1 MSVYHL
7 NHLKCP
13 MVDEGMKKN
22 QEKWGLPRIW
32 EEPSGFLGFPFA
44 LTLSLNH
51 SHSLPSFFSLTQRET
66 GAMLQGHQDGLHLA
80 MRSRV
85 LLNRNGP
92 YLHVPQSYNYNSK
105 TNKQTNKQ
113 KT

>member
-1 MSVYHL
+1 
-7 NHLKCP
+7 
-13 MVDEGMKKN
+13 MVGEGMKKN
-22 QEKWGLPRIW
+22 QEKWVLPGIW
-32 EEPSGFLGFPFA
+32 EEPRDCLGFPLA

-105 TNKQTNKQ
+105 KQ
-113 KT
+113 KQKQKPENKKPERDKMAGK